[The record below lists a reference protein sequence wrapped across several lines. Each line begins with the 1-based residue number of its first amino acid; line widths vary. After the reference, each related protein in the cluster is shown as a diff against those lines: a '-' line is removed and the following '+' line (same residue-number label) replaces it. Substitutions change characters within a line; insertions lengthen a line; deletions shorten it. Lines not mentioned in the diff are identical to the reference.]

1 MKSKELKTYNLPKDD
16 MVVAQIDA
24 KPNSLFIFVILIGVL
39 SFMFKL
45 PVAYGVTMIIVSL
58 CAIAYMPRVVLMEFY
73 QDYLVLYNRADK
85 SNCVLIYYDEVS
97 SWYYSW
103 SANRDYL
110 YIELENGNVEKIE
123 AFSKTIFE
131 STMNRFMRD
140 KRRKN
145 VK

>member
-1 MKSKELKTYNLPKDD
+1 MRLAIQTERERG
-16 MVVAQIDA
+16 
-24 KPNSLFIFVILIGVL
+24 SLSL

-45 PVAYGVTMIIVSL
+45 PIAYGVTMIIVSL

-85 SNCVLIYYDEVS
+85 NNCVLIYYDEVS

>member
-39 SFMFKL
+39 SFVFKL

-85 SNCVLIYYDEVS
+85 NNCVLIYYDEVS

>member
-45 PVAYGVTMIIVSL
+45 PIAYGVTMIIVSL

-85 SNCVLIYYDEVS
+85 NNCVLIYYDEVS

>member
-85 SNCVLIYYDEVS
+85 NNCVLIYYDEVS

>member
-24 KPNSLFIFVILIGVL
+24 KPNSLFFFVILIGVL

-45 PVAYGVTMIIVSL
+45 PIAYGVTMIIVSL

-85 SNCVLIYYDEVS
+85 NNCVLIYYDEVS

-110 YIELENGNVEKIE
+110 YIELENSNVEKIE

>member
-16 MVVAQIDA
+16 MIVAQIDA
-24 KPNSLFIFVILIGVL
+24 KPNALFVFVILIGVL
-39 SFMFKL
+39 SFVFRL
-45 PVAYGVTMIIVSL
+45 PVAYGVSMIIISI

-73 QDYLVLYNRADK
+73 QDYLVIYNRADK
-85 SNCVLIYYDEVS
+85 NSCVLIYYNEVS

-131 STMNRFMRD
+131 STMNRFLRD
-140 KRRKN
+140 KRRKSN
-145 VK
+145 K